1 MTDVSAHASHD
12 FGVGNNTPRAVLFDW
27 DNTLVDNWPV
37 ITAALNET
45 FAAMEHPQRWSV
57 EEARV
62 RVVRSL
68 RDSFPPLFGDRWE
81 EARDRF
87 YAAFE
92 ARHLDALTP
101 LPGAQA
107 LLAQLQEMQVPA
119 ALVSN
124 KTGRYLRAE
133 VAHLDWGRYFVAQIG
148 AQDAERDKPDPAPV
162 HLALAGSGIVPGP
175 DVWFVGDTAA
185 DMDCARASGCRA
197 VLVWADPNDDGLAP
211 DVAVPDCRALAG
223 LLA

>member
-1 MTDVSAHASHD
+1 MTATSPNCRQSAAAV
-12 FGVGNNTPRAVLFDW
+12 VGRPRAILFDW

-45 FAAMEHPQRWSV
+45 FQAMGHPRRWSV
-57 EEARV
+57 DEARA

-68 RDSFPPLFGDRWE
+68 RDSFPPLFGPRWE
-81 EARDRF
+81 EARDYF

-92 ARHLDALTP
+92 ARHLEALTP
-101 LPGAQA
+101 LPGAQD
-107 LLAQLQEMQVPA
+107 LLVQLSGMQVPA

-124 KTGRYLRAE
+124 KTGRFLRAE
-133 VAHLDWGRYFVAQIG
+133 VAHLGWGGFFIAQIG

-162 HLALAGSGIVPGP
+162 HLALAGTGIAPGP

-197 VLVWADPNDDGLAP
+197 VLVWADPNDGLAP